1 MKKFICIMLTFVMAA
16 ALFACTKE
24 AEKPDATS
32 TRVAD
37 TQHSA
42 ENNSEVQTVI
52 SGIDIDPETNHQL
65 CSVPTVNRNEGQTK
79 PVLPEGA
86 TESTN
91 IPWPNVPVSG
101 IDKFQAAAF
110 EEMGKNPKFSGAKV
124 KKDQYLQLG
133 EIGGEPC
140 VRVHFDTDKGEFIAI
155 INEDCDVLDTW
166 SDSEEKTMQYWFP
179 QMWDINIASDENLCI
194 AFHAFHGDEHYKN
207 GIILDYRQVM
217 ADFTDGSTTCKVTF
231 ITTSGDFTVLIDQYG
246 RIVSRTK

>member
-1 MKKFICIMLTFVMAA
+1 MKNFICIMLTFVMAA

-24 AEKPDATS
+24 AEKPDETS

-37 TQHSA
+37 IQTSA
-42 ENNSEVQTVI
+42 ENNSGAQTVI
-52 SGIDIDPETNHQL
+52 SGIDIDTETVSQL
-65 CSVPTVNRNEGQTK
+65 CSVPLAPTDTGDLMLQSAYREMCK
-79 PVLPEGA
+79 EFEGA
-86 TESTN
+86 
-91 IPWPNVPVSG
+91 I
-101 IDKFQAAAF
+101 
-110 EEMGKNPKFSGAKV
+110 V
-124 KKDQYLQLG
+124 KKHEMLQLG

-140 VRVHFDTDKGEFIAI
+140 VRVRFETDKGEFIATV
-155 INEDCDVLDTW
+155 NDDCDVIDTW
-166 SDSEEKTMQYWFP
+166 SEGEEKTMQYWFP